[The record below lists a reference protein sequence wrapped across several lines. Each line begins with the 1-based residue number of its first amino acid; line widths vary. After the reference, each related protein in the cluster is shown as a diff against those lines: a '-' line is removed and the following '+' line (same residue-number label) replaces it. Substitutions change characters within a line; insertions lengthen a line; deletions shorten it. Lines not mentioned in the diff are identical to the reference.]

1 MHSGDRLMTSQ
12 SDELLWLVRHR
23 VRRRILITVGD
34 AGRISATALREKLG
48 ISTGSLYYN
57 LRQLAP
63 LIKQDQRRNYM
74 LTEEG
79 ERIYKLVTQQLDELP
94 APKARGKLSVVLENL
109 LFPVWLFSPLYEY
122 PKIAA
127 VMAPLSLAILAFLFI
142 NARQE
147 LVMLHA
153 LRPEKFTL
161 LDFGLKTAFTLL
173 VSFIY
178 LSVIS
183 AVISGNIRRPKL
195 NPLNHFIAENL
206 KFLACIMVSFLP
218 MGLLPGLYAVDRVF
232 NLGIFSGAYSIF
244 ARDTVLII
252 SQTITVLML
261 TAAVAYSKKM
271 RWQLALAAAFSYFY
285 LSYGASYFIR

>member
-1 MHSGDRLMTSQ
+1 MNPQH
-12 SDELLWLVRHR
+12 DELLWLVRHK
-23 VRRRILITVGD
+23 VRRRILIAVGD

-57 LRQLAP
+57 LRQLSP

-79 ERIYKLVTQQLDELP
+79 EKIYKLVTQQVDELP
-94 APKARGKLSVVLENL
+94 AAKPKSRILTALENI
-109 LFPVWLFSPLYEY
+109 LFPIWLFSPFYEY

-127 VMAPLSLAILAFLFI
+127 VMAPLSLAILSFLFI

-147 LVMLHA
+147 LILLHA
-153 LRPEKFTL
+153 VLPERFSL
-161 LDFGLKTAFTLL
+161 LDFGLKTAFTIL

-178 LSVIS
+178 LSIIS
-183 AVISGNIRRPKL
+183 ILISGNIRKPRL
-195 NPLNHFIAENL
+195 NPLNHLITENL
-206 KFLACIMVSFLP
+206 KFLACIVVSLLP
-218 MGLLPGLYAVDRVF
+218 MGLLPGLYSVDRVF
-232 NLGIFSGAYSIF
+232 RLGMFSGAYGIF
-244 ARDTVLII
+244 ARDTILII
-252 SQTITVLML
+252 SQTITVFML

-271 RWQLALAAAFSYFY
+271 RWQLALAVAFSYFY

>member
-1 MHSGDRLMTSQ
+1 MTSQ
-12 SDELLWLVRHR
+12 QDELLWLVRHR
-23 VRRRILITVGD
+23 VRRRILIAVGD

-63 LIKQDQRRNYM
+63 LIKQDQKRNYM
-74 LTEEG
+74 LTAEG
-79 ERIYKLVTQQLDELP
+79 ERIYKLVTQQVDELP
-94 APKARGKLSVVLENL
+94 SPKTKSRVAAALENI
-109 LFPVWLFSPLYEY
+109 LFPIWLFSPLYEY
-122 PKIAA
+122 PKMAA

-142 NARQE
+142 NSRQE
-147 LVMLHA
+147 LIMLHA
-153 LRPEKFTL
+153 IKPERFALT
-161 LDFGLKTAFTLL
+161 DFGLKTLFTIVVAF
-173 VSFIY
+173 VY

-183 AVISGNIRRPKL
+183 AVISGNIRLPKV
-195 NPLNHFIAENL
+195 NSLNHFVAENL
-206 KFLACIMVSFLP
+206 KFLACIVVSFLP
-218 MGLLPGLYAVDRVF
+218 MGLFPGLYAVDRVF
-232 NLGIFSGAYSIF
+232 NLGIFAGNYGIF

-271 RWQLALAAAFSYFY
+271 RWQLALAVAFSYFY